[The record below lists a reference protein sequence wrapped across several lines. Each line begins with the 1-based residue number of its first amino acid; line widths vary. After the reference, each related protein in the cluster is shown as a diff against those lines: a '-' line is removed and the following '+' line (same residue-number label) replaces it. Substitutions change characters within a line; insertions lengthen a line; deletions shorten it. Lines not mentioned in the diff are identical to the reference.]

1 MNLVAEPGP
10 TYSLDHA
17 LESIMLKIS
26 IENVGDHL
34 KALLERVAQG
44 EEIILVDGSREVA
57 RLVPPKTR
65 QEWVLQRKR
74 FRDSVLL
81 TGESLRVTIIQAREG
96 ERY

>member
-1 MNLVAEPGP
+1 
-10 TYSLDHA
+10 
-17 LESIMLKIS
+17 MLKIS
-26 IENVGDHL
+26 VENLGDNL

-81 TGESLRVTIIQAREG
+81 TGEPLRVTIIQAREG